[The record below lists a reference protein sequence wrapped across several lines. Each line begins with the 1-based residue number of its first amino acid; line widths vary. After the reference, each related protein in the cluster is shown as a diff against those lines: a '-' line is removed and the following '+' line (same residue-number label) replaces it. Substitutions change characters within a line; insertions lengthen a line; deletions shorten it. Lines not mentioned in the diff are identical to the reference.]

1 MKGPYFEIPADSPAP
16 RVETPILRP
25 QPRGLFRKVR
35 ATALVSLLG
44 LSAVGAYAWN
54 STVERNPPPQVSF
67 EDPLPSTPATPE
79 TRPAPS
85 SSSTV
90 TPTSVAVG
98 PTGTCL
104 ESAES
109 AGAAREAPS
118 ERPPWLTLHFG
129 PRVST
134 ASLVLI
140 SGAASEAREAFGEAG
155 AVGVHVYCDIEEY
168 AAGLRISS
176 EEALTRIGKGRI
188 ASILVGDIRI
198 YGPGFEKLR
207 SAERQR
213 VIYHEYFHAVQHSL
227 SRNRTSRGERL
238 LWLIEGSARYFEN
251 AISERSLAA
260 FRQSQV
266 RRWADLPELAT
277 LIDPVGSDTTAGPE
291 VYRLGSVA
299 SDYLVTKYG
308 RDRLQH
314 DFWAALATTDWRSAF
329 LQVFG
334 ISVDEFYADFETY
347 RTTLRP

>member
-1 MKGPYFEIPADSPAP
+1 M
-16 RVETPILRP
+16 
-25 QPRGLFRKVR
+25 
-35 ATALVSLLG
+35 SLLG

-54 STVERNPPPQVSF
+54 STVERNPAPQVSF
-67 EDPLPSTPATPE
+67 EDPLPSTAATPE

-98 PTGTCL
+98 PTRTCL

-118 ERPPWLTLHFG
+118 ERPPWLTLHFS

-176 EEALTRIGKGRI
+176 EEASRRIGERRF
-188 ASILVGDIRI
+188 ASILLSDIRI
-198 YGPGFEKLR
+198 YGP
-207 SAERQR
+207 SYERQTTADR
-213 VIYHEYFHAVQHSL
+213 RRIIYHEYFHAVQHSL
-227 SRNRTSRGERL
+227 SRNRSARGDLERPV
-238 LWLIEGSARYFEN
+238 WLIEGSAKFFE
-251 AISERSLAA
+251 SSMTQRELEA
-260 FRQSQV
+260 FRRSEV
-266 RRWADLPELAT
+266 RRWAALPELST
-277 LIDPVGSDTTAGPE
+277 FIDGAGSDAEFGPE

-347 RTTLRP
+347 RTTLRS